1 MGRYRATGRA
11 ARGTLPAGG
20 GGRYKKPIWRLK
32 AAQSVVCVSLARHDH
47 ARAITSPAEDVE
59 LVELVMAN

>member
-11 ARGTLPAGG
+11 ARGALLAGG
-20 GGRYKKPIWRLK
+20 GGGYETNDTAP
-32 AAQSVVCVSLARHDH
+32 QSGAISVCVSLARHDH

-59 LVELVMAN
+59 LVMAN